1 MSLVF
6 FLQTIPSK
14 TQKAIALSQ
23 KAIALTNSTLSINYQ
38 FASIIFLLL
47 IICTDYRLNLAFL
60 AVLI

>member
-14 TQKAIALSQ
+14 TQKAIAFLLN
-23 KAIALTNSTLSINYQ
+23 AIALTNSTLSINYQ

-47 IICTDYRLNLAFL
+47 IICTGYRLNLAFI
-60 AVLI
+60 AVLL